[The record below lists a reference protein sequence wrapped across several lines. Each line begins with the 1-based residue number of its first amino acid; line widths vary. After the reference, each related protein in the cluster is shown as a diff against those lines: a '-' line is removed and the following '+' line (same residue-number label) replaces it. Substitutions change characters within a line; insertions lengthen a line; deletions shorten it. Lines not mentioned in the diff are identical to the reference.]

1 MFDFCVT
8 VEVGSFNVVRLVTT
22 PLSSLLS
29 GYYLH
34 FSPKSCMTK
43 KSNGNKYKKQIEE
56 ASMDGCA
63 KKGSQTKRSRE
74 NNRQGEGVP
83 CLLFSLLLLFVY
95 FFAQPSILAS
105 SI

>member
-29 GYYLH
+29 GCYQSEIMYD
-34 FSPKSCMTK
+34 K

-56 ASMDGCA
+56 VSRTRGWRC
-63 KKGSQTKRSRE
+63 KKSTQTRVVGK
-74 NNRQGEGVP
+74 VTDKVHP
-83 CLLFSLLLLFVY
+83 
-95 FFAQPSILAS
+95 
-105 SI
+105 